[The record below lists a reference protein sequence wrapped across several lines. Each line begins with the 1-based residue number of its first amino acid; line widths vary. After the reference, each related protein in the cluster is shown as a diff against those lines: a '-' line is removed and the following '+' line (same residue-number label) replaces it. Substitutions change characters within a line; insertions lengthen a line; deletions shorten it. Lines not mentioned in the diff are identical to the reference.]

1 MLHKN
6 FNLLCIFFMLTLL
19 VAGPAH
25 AIVNLERAIIGP
37 TTDGFHTR
45 LDLLASGTSGN
56 SETQR
61 TRIDLLN
68 LRKYEL
74 HTDFLQ
80 LQHSYGTSR
89 GVADTDNSFAH
100 YRHRYEMTPTRG
112 IEAYAQINRDPFARL
127 TERTLWGGG
136 ARWILFEENQKTA
149 AYFGLGMFREQE
161 IRAEAA
167 GTTDRTD
174 FETWRANAYLVLK
187 YQFNHQVSLI
197 NNTYYQPALSD
208 TSNFR
213 LLEQA
218 TLMLKVVENLDLK
231 LSLEITYDSIPPQTV
246 KPMDVIYSSGLAFS
260 F

>member
-1 MLHKN
+1 MK
-6 FNLLCIFFMLTLL
+6 FRRCLLALSLL
-19 VAGPAH
+19 ATQPAH

-37 TTDGFHTR
+37 TSDGFHTR

-61 TRIDLLN
+61 TKLDLLN
-68 LRKYEL
+68 LRKYDL

-80 LQHSYGTSR
+80 LQYAHGTSR
-89 GVADTDNSFAH
+89 GVVDTDNAFAH
-100 YRHRYEMTPTRG
+100 YRHRYEISPDWG
-112 IEAYAQINRDPFARL
+112 LEAYAQINRDPFARL

-136 ARWILFEENQKTA
+136 ARWIWFEESQKSA
-149 AYFGLGMFREQE
+149 AYFGAGAFHEKE

-197 NNTYYQPALSD
+197 NNTYYQPALHD
-208 TSNFR
+208 TANFR

-218 TLMLKVVENLDLK
+218 SMMLKVVENLDLK

-246 KPMDVIYSSGLAFS
+246 KPSDVFYSMGLSLS